1 MRFPFGRLPEGLIT
15 SGVVYTGVGM
25 EEKKDELIFVRHMEE
40 LAKSAYYK
48 GINVYT
54 DFLGLAERSLFY
66 RIRKAELSVPYSVYG
81 GFPDAERV
89 KIGFHGGLE
98 GNGEILPDAFLDDY
112 PICVVKIC
120 PANAKFAENLTHR
133 DYLGAILNL
142 GIDRSTTGDILLAE
156 DAVYLSCDPMIGSF
170 LCENLTRIRHTTVRA
185 AVEGRMQMPFDRS
198 YETLHANVA
207 SLRLDAV
214 IGAAFHT
221 SRSSIAGLIPGGRVF
236 VNGREILQGSY
247 MLKDG
252 DIVSVRGYGKF
263 RYVSQGNMTK
273 KGRFNITLEKYI

>member
-1 MRFPFGRLPEGLIT
+1 MIH
-15 SGVVYTGVGM
+15 VGMDM
-25 EEKKDELIFVRHMEE
+25 EEKKDELIFVRHIEE

-66 RIRKAELSVPYSVYG
+66 RIRKEELLVPYSVYG

-89 KIGFHGGLE
+89 KIGFHGAEE
-98 GNGEILPDAFLDDY
+98 GNGEISPDAFLDDY
-112 PICVVKIC
+112 PICAVKIC

-142 GIDRSTTGDILLAE
+142 GIDRSTTGDILPAE
-156 DAVYLSCDPMIGSF
+156 DAVYLYCDSMIGSF

-185 AVEGRMQMPFDRS
+185 SVSDRQQMEFERAF
-198 YETLHANVA
+198 ETLHANVA

-221 SRSSIAGLIPGGRVF
+221 SRSGIAGLIPGGKVF
-236 VNGREILQGSY
+236 VNGREVLQGSY
-247 MLKDG
+247 ILKDG
-252 DIVSVRGYGKF
+252 DVVSVRGYGKF

-273 KGRFNITLEKYI
+273 KGRLNITLEKYI